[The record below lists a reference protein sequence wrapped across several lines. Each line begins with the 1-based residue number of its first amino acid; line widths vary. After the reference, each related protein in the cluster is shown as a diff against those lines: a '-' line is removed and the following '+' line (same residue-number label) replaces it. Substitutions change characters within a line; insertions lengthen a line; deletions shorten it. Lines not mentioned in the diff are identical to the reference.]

1 MKKTNP
7 YIVVTVILFGLLL
20 AVPGLLLFA
29 LKGPQQSGENRA
41 MAEMPAFKFSKMDA
55 FPSQFDRYV
64 NDHFPFRNLLL
75 DLSFQYSLINH
86 QSPIPQVVI
95 GKNDFLFSGEAE
107 RTLFEGTLDFSEE
120 KMKIIVDELLERQAR
135 YRREGIRFYVVVA
148 PTAYEIYPEYL
159 PDYLQRINETATDRF
174 CRMMSE
180 KAPQIPFLY
189 LKDKMLYNKQFG
201 RLYYKNDNHWNPL
214 GGYYATDAILNLM
227 RHDFPQLPDNINDKF
242 TLTPYIR
249 TFGNLGDMLVVRN
262 QFRNLA
268 TDTDYKVSFLDSVQY
283 ALCEN
288 PERKYEAP
296 ADFAYP
302 WEYEWRYTTNQE
314 QHPKILVIRDSYCAA
329 VIPFLTPWFKESVF
343 IFDAWKYGGND
354 DIIRQE
360 KPDIILLLIYEPHIR
375 NIIGK

>member
-7 YIVVTVILFGLLL
+7 YIVVTIILFGLLL

-29 LKGPQQSGENRA
+29 LKGTQQSGENRA
-41 MAEMPAFKFSKMDA
+41 MAEIPAFNFSKMDA

-95 GKNDFLFSGEAE
+95 GKNNFLFSGEGE
-107 RTLFEGTLDFSEE
+107 QILFDGTLEFSEE
-120 KMKIIVDELLERQAR
+120 KMKMIVDELLERQAH
-135 YRREGIRFYVVVA
+135 YYREGIRFYVVIA
-148 PTAYEIYPEYL
+148 PTAYEIYPEFL

-174 CRMMSE
+174 CRMMSK

-189 LKDKMLYNKQFG
+189 LKEQLLRSKQFG
-201 RLYYKNDNHWNPL
+201 RLYYKNDNHWNPI
-214 GGYYATDAILNLM
+214 GGYHATEAILNLM
-227 RHDFPQLPDNINDKF
+227 RHDFPQLPSSINDKF
-242 TLTPYIR
+242 ILTPYIR
-249 TFGNLGDMLVVRN
+249 TSGNLGNMLVVRN

-268 TDTDYKVSFLDSVQY
+268 TDTDYKVSFIDSVQY

-288 PERKYEAP
+288 PKRKYEAP
-296 ADFAYP
+296 AGFAYP

-314 QHPKILVIRDSYCAA
+314 KQPKILVIRDSYCAA
-329 VIPFLTPWFKESVF
+329 IIPFLTPWFKESVF
-343 IFDAWKYGGND
+343 IFDAWQYRSND
-354 DIIRQE
+354 DIILQE
-360 KPDIILLLIYEPHIR
+360 KPDIVLLMIYEPHIR
-375 NIIGK
+375 NISNE

>member
-29 LKGPQQSGENRA
+29 LKGTQQSGENRA

-55 FPSQFDRYV
+55 FPSQFDRFV
-64 NDHFPFRNLLL
+64 NDHFPFRSLLL

-95 GKNDFLFSGEAE
+95 GKNDFLFSGEVE
-107 RTLFEGTLDFSEE
+107 RALFEGTLDFPEE
-120 KMKIIVDELLERQAR
+120 KMKVIVDELLERQAR
-135 YRREGIRFYVVVA
+135 YLREGTRFYVVVA

-159 PDYLQRINETATDRF
+159 PDYLQRTNETATDRF

-189 LKDKMLYNKQFG
+189 LKEKMQQSKQFG

-214 GGYYATDAILNLM
+214 GGYYATDAILNM
-227 RHDFPQLPDNINDKF
+227 MSQDYSQLPDNINDKF
-242 TLTPYIR
+242 TLTSCTR
-249 TFGNLGDMLVVRN
+249 TYGNLGNMLVVLNR
-262 QFRNLA
+262 FRNLA
-268 TDTDYKVSFLDSVQY
+268 TDTDYRVSFIDSAQY

-288 PERKYEAP
+288 PERKYKAP
-296 ADFAYP
+296 AGFAYP

-329 VIPFLTPWFKESVF
+329 IIPFLTPWFKESVL
-343 IFDAWKYGGND
+343 IFDAWQYGSND

-360 KPDIILLLIYEPHIR
+360 KPDIVLLMIYEPHIR
-375 NIIGK
+375 NISIE